1 MCRLNASSS
10 LVVCLKVSRKKT
22 LRRGYLARDTHRTRS
37 KYGTAAFQERDDC
50 RHWAPAL
57 DRGLAVLEAL
67 DMRPEGM
74 SLSEIS
80 LISSKEGWHRHHQ
93 RPKSEA
99 G

>member
-1 MCRLNASSS
+1 MAQL
-10 LVVCLKVSRKKT
+10 
-22 LRRGYLARDTHRTRS
+22 RS
-37 KYGTAAFQERDDC
+37 KSATIAGIG
-50 RHWAPAL
+50 APAL

-80 LISSKEGWHRHHQ
+80 RISSKEGWHRHHQ